1 MLIKCETLVN
11 NNKMKKCLLFFTII
25 LLLFIAVSCGRRDF
39 RRDYFTVTKVVSG
52 NEIKLINGYEVHLIG
67 IDNNKKT
74 KQFLTDKLTGYKVR
88 FVFDSKCP
96 LKLLTPNARDKSF
109 YAYVVSENGWCVNSE
124 VLKNNLS
131 NIPFPQPY
139 LNDSLVKYESY
150 VTNQD
155 WNDPNDY
162 SSEETKLTTPKTN
175 NNTDESEL
183 KQLEVAC
190 DYNNPTT
197 RDFAVS
203 IAGKSSGEF
212 NVGQVCDIFDAIR
225 PPKWHYVNDPQGEDY
240 FSKASHTIKE
250 ANFSGDCDDFAILM
264 YSLMTAIGGDAR
276 ITFAYSKQGGHAFAE
291 LNIGNADINKL
302 LKQIRKRFSDY
313 EIDRLYYRTD
323 SSGNKW
329 LNLDWWASYPG
340 GKYMEFDKSIIF
352 YPSKNYYEDDG
363 K

>member
-1 MLIKCETLVN
+1 
-11 NNKMKKCLLFFTII
+11 MKKNFI
-25 LLLFIAVSCGRRDF
+25 LLAAVFLFTLTTSCGRKDF
-39 RRDYFTVTKVVSG
+39 RRDYFTVTEVISG
-52 NEIKLINGYEVHLIG
+52 NEISLINGYKVHLIG

-74 KQFLTDKLTGYKVR
+74 RQFLTDKLTGHKVR

-109 YAYVVSENGWCVNSE
+109 YAYVVSEKGWCINSE

-139 LNDSLVKYESY
+139 LNDSLTKYESY
-150 VTNQD
+150 ITDQD
-155 WNDPNDY
+155 WVDPNDY
-162 SSEETKLTTPKTN
+162 SSEETKPTTPKAI
-175 NNTDESEL
+175 NNTDDSEL

-190 DYNNPTT
+190 DYNNPIT

-203 IAGKSSGEF
+203 IAGKASGEF
-212 NVGQVCDIFDAIR
+212 NVEQVCYIFDAIR
-225 PPKWHYVNDPQGEDY
+225 PPRWHYVNDPQGEDY
-240 FSKASHTIKE
+240 FSKASHTIKD
-250 ANFSGDCDDFAILM
+250 ANLSGDCDDFAILM
-264 YSLMTAIGGDAR
+264 YSLMTAVGGEAR
-276 ITFAYSKQGGHAFAE
+276 IVFAYNKRQGGHAFAE
-291 LNIGNADINKL
+291 LNIGNANLNQLHKKIQL
-302 LKQIRKRFSDY
+302 QFSDY

-323 SSGNKW
+323 SSGSKW

-340 GKYMEFDKSIIF
+340 GKYMDFDKSTIF